1 MNIGI
6 LGAGNVGG
14 TLGERWAKLGN
25 HVFFGSRDPEK
36 LTGLVSRAGPY
47 ARAVSVAEA
56 VQSAEVVVLALPWGA
71 TKSVVESVNVS
82 GKIVFDCTNP
92 LLPDLSG
99 LELGT
104 TTSAGEQVAEWA
116 RGAKVVK
123 IFNTTGSNN
132 MANPVYGGEGASMF
146 YCGDDAGAK
155 EVARQ
160 LASELGFD
168 PVDSG
173 PLTNARFL
181 EPMAALWIW
190 LAYPGKHGREIALQ
204 LIKRS

>member
-6 LGAGNVGG
+6 LGAGNVGA
-14 TLGERWAKLGN
+14 TLGERWAKLGH
-25 HVFFGSRDPEK
+25 HVFFGSRDPQK
-36 LTGLVSRAGPY
+36 LADLVKSAGPY
-47 ARAVSVAEA
+47 AHAVSVAEA
-56 VQSAEVVVLALPWGA
+56 VESAEVVAIALPWAA
-71 TKSVVESVNVS
+71 TKGVLEAVNVS
-82 GKIVFDCTNP
+82 GKVVFDCTNP

-104 TTSAGEQVAEWA
+104 TTSAAEQVAEWA

-132 MANPVYGGEGASMF
+132 MADPVYRGEGATMF
-146 YCGDDAGAK
+146 YCGDDAAAK
-155 EVARQ
+155 GVARQ

-168 PVDSG
+168 PVDAG

-181 EPMAALWIW
+181 EPIAGLWVW
-190 LAYPGKHGREIALQ
+190 LAYPGGHGREIALQ
-204 LIKRS
+204 LIKR